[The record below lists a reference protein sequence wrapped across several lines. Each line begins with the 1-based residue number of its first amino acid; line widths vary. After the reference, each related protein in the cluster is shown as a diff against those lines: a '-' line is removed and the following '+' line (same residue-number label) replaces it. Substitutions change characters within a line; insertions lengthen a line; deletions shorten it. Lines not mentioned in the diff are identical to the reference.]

1 MYKPQR
7 LFNGLPDL
15 YVVFLFS
22 GLLGL
27 VGLSFSGCKTTAG
40 NALSKPFPYTD
51 AQLRSARKA
60 IDKMSM
66 LYPGFYLVQ
75 RMDTVTKTI
84 SDQAYYVVTPIWTD
98 RRMQGEYWY
107 YEESIKAD
115 IPFEPVAQLV
125 VMLKEHTVDSVIR
138 IPHQIKSPERFKTG
152 WANPAALEKLEAQD
166 LNRQD
171 PACHA
176 YFVEKGDNLFELQ
189 IDDFCPVNL
198 GQVSFVKAYQRLTKE
213 GRCILTNRYN
223 AEKRVIKRE
232 LTKDNCV
239 PYNRD
244 LGGNYFVS
252 LQKRWLDEQAI
263 INEQAREAAE
273 RAKKAER
280 EAERGPRK
288 GKK

>member
-1 MYKPQR
+1 MYKIER
-7 LFNGLPDL
+7 S
-15 YVVFLFS
+15 FS
-22 GLLGL
+22 GYLASCFVLVFS
-27 VGLSFSGCKTTAG
+27 VGLCCAALSVAGCKTTAV
-40 NALSKPFPYTD
+40 NALSKPYAYSD
-51 AQLRSARKA
+51 AQLRSARTA
-60 IDKMSM
+60 MDKMSM

-152 WANPAALEKLEAQD
+152 WANPAALEKLELKD

-176 YFVEKGDNLFELQ
+176 YFVDKGENLFELQ

-198 GQVSFVKAYQRLTKE
+198 GQVAFVKAYQRLTRE

-223 AEKRVIKRE
+223 AEKKVIKRE
-232 LTKDNCV
+232 LAKENCV

-252 LQKRWLDEQAI
+252 LQKRWLDEQASI
-263 INEQAREAAE
+263 DKQTQEAAD

-280 EAERGPRK
+280 EAEKGPKK